1 MARQVGDMM
10 QSIYCLFHKMILMI
24 LCLILCSISCVSCL
38 SWTET
43 TISSDWVYQAI
54 KSKDLSQLEHR
65 IATFERIGLKS
76 PTVEIAKQWLY
87 TVTCLPNPNENF
99 LSQDDFLSD
108 QASKNNHQSLD
119 PLWQIFVLQLK
130 METLR
135 KIEAQFLYEQAKM
148 SLDDFW
154 RKIGHQRQWIENPY
168 FFEHFTEAL
177 DLSKWSSW
185 PENEEGWPDEIP
197 AQLSIE
203 NRCTKTLKQNYQRNW
218 DIQELKWLKFQS
230 FQKIDALLK
239 TTNMPNQSWQDWQWW
254 YFYHQAITY
263 LQWINHEIGWPYEDH
278 TKESKHENGSSPWID
293 TIKQYL
299 QMSSRWYL
307 YEKSCRIFDQLM
319 TLEKPNEKIQQNSTK
334 NLKDFDLKKAMNT
347 VYYLTGICQL
357 DLSTIKQ
364 TQQQSKEKSIRN
376 ALAIWENIDLDHL
389 STDQLS
395 LLQYQK
401 LKYLSEIQDWQ
412 ACLKLDSFLPL
423 NTSKI
428 YAPFVYHLGQTFE
441 RSGQEDRF
449 LSFGMKIF
457 RDKGWRKDPF
467 LRALFYLF
475 VRKLTKFSFEEKV
488 VEILEDLGERSFT
501 YERVLIF
508 SEMALDEGQITQ
520 GIQSAQWLLSRHDNA
535 QAKYQYHALL
545 AFAYFL
551 DQKPLA
557 FETHIKEIIGLNLG
571 ILDAIP
577 MGRRADFFKPRDMA
591 LTHVFRL
598 VLPKIAEMEDLKTR
612 DFWLKKLT
620 VEIQSF
626 LRLRA
631 DSKLKS
637 DLLDLYRVASQMLSE
652 SQARAYPE
660 LIGKSQRPSLVL
672 GEVRLNVLNI
682 SPYEPRSL
690 EWESASVW
698 SLMMIPHNQSPESW
712 NQSWM
717 GHQASSNATWMK
729 EFK

>member
-1 MARQVGDMM
+1 MK
-10 QSIYCLFHKMILMI
+10 SILI
-24 LCLILCSISCVSCL
+24 LCLICCVSCL

-54 KSKDLSQLEHR
+54 SSRDLSQLEHR

-76 PTVEIAKQWLY
+76 PTVQIAKQWLY
-87 TVTCLPNPNENF
+87 TVTCLPNPKEDLIF
-99 LSQDDFLSD
+99 DQDLVFDE
-108 QASKNNHQSLD
+108 SLD

-130 METLR
+130 LETLR
-135 KIEAQFLYEQAKM
+135 KIESQFLYEQNKIGV
-148 SLDDFW
+148 DDFW
-154 RKIGHQRQWIENPY
+154 RKIGHQRLWIENPY
-168 FFEHFTEAL
+168 FFEHFTEDL

-197 AQLSIE
+197 AKLSIE
-203 NRCTKTLKQNYQRNW
+203 NRCTQPLKQNQNKTW
-218 DIQELKWLKFQS
+218 DQWQIKWLKSQI
-230 FQKIDALLK
+230 FQKMDQLLRV
-239 TTNMPNQSWQDWQWW
+239 TSMPSQDWQNWQW
-254 YFYHQAITY
+254 RYLYDQAISY
-263 LQWINHEIGWPYEDH
+263 LKWINHELGWRYEDH
-278 TKESKHENGSSPWID
+278 HDGSRDWVGM
-293 TIKQYL
+293 IKQRL
-299 QMSSRWYL
+299 EMSSRWHL
-307 YEKSCRIFDQLM
+307 YEKSCGILNKLT
-319 TLEKPNEKIQQNSTK
+319 TLPEPKIQDINRQSLK
-334 NLKDFDLKKAMNT
+334 NTNDFDVKTAMNT

-357 DLSTIKQ
+357 DLNMDQKDQKHQGQNHQ
-364 TQQQSKEKSIRN
+364 TWIRKT
-376 ALAIWENIDLDHL
+376 LDIWEKIDIDRL
-389 STDQLS
+389 SSDQLS

-412 ACLKLDSFLPL
+412 ACLKLDSYLP
-423 NTSKI
+423 SSASRI

-535 QAKYQYHALL
+535 QAQYQYHALL

-551 DQKPLA
+551 DQKPQA
-557 FETHIKEIIGLNLG
+557 FEKHIKEIIGLNHG
-571 ILDAIP
+571 ILEAIP
-577 MGRRADFFKPRDMA
+577 MGRRADFFKPRDIA

-598 VLPKIAEMEDLKTR
+598 VLPKIAEIEDLKMR

-620 VEIQSF
+620 VEIQAF

-652 SQARAYPE
+652 AQARAYPE
-660 LIGKSQRPSLVL
+660 LIGKSQRPTLVL
-672 GEVRLNVLNI
+672 GDARLNALNV

-690 EWESASVW
+690 QWESASVW
-698 SLMMIPHNQSPESW
+698 SLMMIPHNQSPTSW
-712 NQSWM
+712 TQSWM
-717 GHQASSNATWMK
+717 AHTASSASSWMK